1 MHQLSLLEEKDPP
14 SVQYWPSFLD
24 SVEADQLFQKS
35 QELAWLQNQFP
46 ILGKLVPLPRLELM
60 FGDCE
65 TYRYIYSGS
74 VEFKAKPWP
83 PFLADL
89 RTKVEALTG
98 CHYQVG
104 VGNLYRSGQDSIG
117 YHADDE
123 PSLGQQPA
131 IASLSLGATRTFR
144 LKRKSGGQSYVY
156 DLSHGDLLL
165 MQPGCQENW
174 VHTLPKTSKFSGVR
188 INWTFRPYVLL
199 ESAANPQ
206 AIVVH

>member
-1 MHQLSLLEEKDPP
+1 MQQLSLLEEKDPP
-14 SVQYWPSFLD
+14 PVQYWPGFLAG
-24 SVEADQLFQKS
+24 VEADRLFQES

-46 ILGKLVPLPRLELM
+46 ILGKMVPLPRLELM
-60 FGDCE
+60 FGDSE

-83 PFLADL
+83 SFLADL
-89 RTKVEALTG
+89 RAKVETFTDY
-98 CHYQVG
+98 HYQVG

-144 LKRKSGGQSYVY
+144 LKRKESGVPSYAY
-156 DLSHGDLLL
+156 ALSHGDLLL

-174 VHTLPKTSKFSGVR
+174 VHALPKTSKFCGVR
-188 INWTFRPYVLL
+188 INWTFRPYVR
-199 ESAANPQ
+199 ENSATDPGL
-206 AIVVH
+206 

>member
-1 MHQLSLLEEKDPP
+1 MQQLSLLEEKDSPP
-14 SVQYWPSFLD
+14 VQYWPGFLAG
-24 SVEADQLFQKS
+24 VEADQLFQES
-35 QELAWLQNQFP
+35 RALAWVHNQLP
-46 ILGKLVPLPRLELM
+46 ILGKLVPLPRLEQM
-60 FGDCE
+60 FGDSE

-98 CHYQVG
+98 YPYQVG

-144 LKRKSGGQSYVY
+144 LKRKSGGPSYPY
-156 DLSHGDLLL
+156 NLSHGDLLL

-174 VHTLPKTSKFSGVR
+174 VHALPKTSKFCGIR
-188 INWTFRPYVLL
+188 INWTFRPYARK
-199 ESAANPQ
+199 ES
-206 AIVVH
+206 VDGTGL